1 MPGISDGFQRFV
13 LGQKLAQHRYLY
25 PALQKL
31 FFKHG
36 NVNSLRE
43 KIEYLYEHPE
53 LRKELGKK
61 YEESAPQFALKE
73 MVDKLEKMFELAIE
87 EAKEKKDIPHQIYC
101 KADHK
106 RAKKIYTKLEK
117 KGVVSE
123 LPSYCFE

>member
-1 MPGISDGFQRFV
+1 
-13 LGQKLAQHRYLY
+13 
-25 PALQKL
+25 
-31 FFKHG
+31 
-36 NVNSLRE
+36 
-43 KIEYLYEHPE
+43 
-53 LRKELGKK
+53 
-61 YEESAPQFALKE
+61 

-87 EAKEKKDIPHQIYC
+87 ETKEKKDIPHQIYC